1 LEENKGVNMG
11 EYNGKINVSK
21 DSMLFVVNSVF
32 NQGIKESTTKEN
44 ILKLMPAIYENADDE
59 EIIKMLPYRTYKDL
73 ERLIDYIK
81 TSDDIKSFFYKRE
94 HPDIRFLEEAMI
106 IVMRAKHLE
115 YNYSFNPGV
124 IEKLTRLFSDE
135 NKKIAERYGNIENLT
150 VGMLYEYGIVDF
162 DFLRKQLCKY
172 MNEIITEEELRDIFF
187 TRMNLNRFVND
198 YNIKWTNTNEVQ
210 YFVTYLDE
218 EYSPIDIGEIAEE
231 QKARKMK
238 YKQFSKQ
245 ELLKREEYLYDE
257 RAKKLYKFL
266 KSKNDNIYEWTFK
279 RLLKNN
285 ELGIDILGDLSNMCM
300 FADDIELKK
309 FMDLFTD
316 WYNNSPQYM
325 LGGYSPIEFRKTFK

>member
-1 LEENKGVNMG
+1 MG
-11 EYNGKINVSK
+11 EYNGRINVSK

-32 NQGIKESTTKEN
+32 NQGIKESTTKEK
-44 ILKLMPAIYENADDE
+44 ILKLMPDIYENADDE
-59 EIIKMLPYRTYKDL
+59 EIIKMLPYRAYKDL
-73 ERLIDYIK
+73 ERLIEYVK

-106 IVMRAKHLE
+106 IVMKVKYHN
-115 YNYSFNPGV
+115 YNYTLNPGV
-124 IEKLTRLFSDE
+124 IEKLNGLFSKE
-135 NKKIAERYGNIENLT
+135 NREIAKRYGEIENLT
-150 VGMLYEYGIVDF
+150 KGMLYAYGIVDF
-162 DFLRKQLCKY
+162 EFLRKQLCKY
-172 MNEIITEEELRDIFF
+172 MNEIITETELRDIYF
-187 TRMNLNRFVND
+187 TRLNLNTFVND
-198 YNIKWTNTNEVQ
+198 YNIGWTNTNEIQ
-210 YFVTYLDE
+210 PFVTYLDE
-218 EYSPIDIGEIAEE
+218 EEVPIDIGQIAEE

-300 FADDIELKK
+300 FEDDFELKK

-325 LGGYSPIEFRKTFK
+325 LGGYSPIEFRETFK

>member
-1 LEENKGVNMG
+1 MG

-106 IVMRAKHLE
+106 IVMRAKYQD
-115 YNYSFNPGV
+115 YNYSINPGV
-124 IEKLTRLFSDE
+124 IEKLTRVFSEE
-135 NKKIAERYGNIENLT
+135 NKKIAERYGDIENLT

>member
-1 LEENKGVNMG
+1 MR
-11 EYNGKINVSK
+11 EYNGRINVSK
-21 DSMLFVVNSVF
+21 DTMLFVVNSVF
-32 NQGIKESTTKEN
+32 NKDIKENTTKEE
-44 ILKLMPAIYENADDE
+44 ILKMMPDIYENADDE
-59 EIIKMLPYRTYKDL
+59 EIIKMLPYRAYKDL
-73 ERLIDYIK
+73 ERLIEYVK

-106 IVMRAKHLE
+106 IVMKVKYHN
-115 YNYSFNPGV
+115 YNYTLNPGV
-124 IEKLTRLFSDE
+124 IEKLNGVFSKE
-135 NKKIAERYGNIENLT
+135 NREIAKRYGEIENLT
-150 VGMLYEYGIVDF
+150 KGMLYAYGIVDF
-162 DFLRKQLCKY
+162 EFLRKQLCKY
-172 MNEIITEEELRDIFF
+172 MNEIITETELRDIYF
-187 TRMNLNRFVND
+187 TRLNLNTFVND
-198 YNIKWTNTNEVQ
+198 YNIGWTNTNEIQ
-210 YFVTYLDE
+210 PFVTYLDE
-218 EYSPIDIGEIAEE
+218 EEVPIDIGQIAEE

-300 FADDIELKK
+300 FEDDFELKK

-325 LGGYSPIEFRKTFK
+325 LGGYSPIEFRETFK

>member
-1 LEENKGVNMG
+1 MG

-44 ILKLMPAIYENADDE
+44 ILKLMPDIYKNADDE
-59 EIIKMLPYRTYKDL
+59 EIIKMLPYRAYKDL
-73 ERLIDYIK
+73 ERLIEYIK

-115 YNYSFNPGV
+115 YNYSLNPGV
-124 IEKLTRLFSDE
+124 IEKLTRLFSAE
-135 NKKIAERYGNIENLT
+135 NKKIAARYGSIEKLT

-162 DFLRKQLCKY
+162 EFLRKQLCKY
-172 MNEIITEEELRDIFF
+172 MNEIIPEKELRDIYF
-187 TRMNLNRFVND
+187 TRLNLNTFVKD
-198 YNIKWTNTNEVQ
+198 YDIKWTNTNEIQ
-210 YFVTYLDE
+210 SFVTYLDE
-218 EYSPIDIGEIAEE
+218 EYSPIDIGKIAEE

-245 ELLKREEYLYDE
+245 EILKREEYYCNE
-257 RAKKLYKFL
+257 KAQKLYKFL
-266 KSKNDNIYEWTFK
+266 KSKNKNIFEWRFK
-279 RLLKNN
+279 ELVKKN
-285 ELGIDILGDLSNMCM
+285 ELGIDILGELSNMCM
-300 FADDIELKK
+300 FEDDFELKK
-309 FMDLFTD
+309 FIDLFTD

-325 LGGYSPIEFRKTFK
+325 LGGYSPIEFRNA

>member
-1 LEENKGVNMG
+1 MG
-11 EYNGKINVSK
+11 EYNGRINVSK
-21 DSMLFVVNSVF
+21 DTMLFVVNSVF
-32 NQGIKESTTKEN
+32 NKNIKESTTKEE
-44 ILKLMPAIYENADDE
+44 ILKMMPDIYENADDE
-59 EIIKMLPYRTYKDL
+59 EIIKMLPYRAYKDL
-73 ERLIDYIK
+73 ERLIEYSK
-81 TSDDIKSFFYKRE
+81 TSDDIKTFFYKRE

-106 IVMRAKHLE
+106 IVMRVKYHD
-115 YNYSFNPGV
+115 YNYTLNPGV
-124 IEKLTRLFSDE
+124 IEKLNGLFSKE
-135 NKKIAERYGNIENLT
+135 NREIAKRYGEIENLT
-150 VGMLYEYGIVDF
+150 RGMLYAYGIVDF
-162 DFLRKQLCKY
+162 EFLRKQLCKY
-172 MNEIITEEELRDIFF
+172 MNEIITETELRDIYF
-187 TRMNLNRFVND
+187 TRLNLNTFVND
-198 YNIKWTNTNEVQ
+198 YNIRWTNTNQ
-210 YFVTYLDE
+210 IQPFVTYLDE
-218 EYSPIDIGEIAEE
+218 EEVPIDIGQIAGE

-300 FADDIELKK
+300 FEDDIELKK

-325 LGGYSPIEFRKTFK
+325 LGGYSPTEFREKFK

>member
-1 LEENKGVNMG
+1 MV
-11 EYNGKINVSK
+11 EYIGRINVSK
-21 DSMLFVVNSVF
+21 DTMLFVVNSVF

-106 IVMRAKHLE
+106 IVMRAKYSD
-115 YNYSFNPGV
+115 YNYTLNPGV
-124 IEKLTRLFSDE
+124 IEKLKRLFSKE
-135 NKKIAERYGNIENLT
+135 NRERAKRDGEIENLT

>member
-1 LEENKGVNMG
+1 MG

-106 IVMRAKHLE
+106 IVMRAKYSD
-115 YNYSFNPGV
+115 YNYSLNPGV
-124 IEKLTRLFSDE
+124 IEKLKRLFSKE
-135 NKKIAERYGNIENLT
+135 NREIAKRYGEIENLT
-150 VGMLYEYGIVDF
+150 RGMLYVYGIVDF
-162 DFLRKQLCKY
+162 EFLRKQLCKY
-172 MNEIITEEELRDIFF
+172 MNEIITETELRDIYF
-187 TRMNLNRFVND
+187 TRLNLNTFVND
-198 YNIKWTNTNEVQ
+198 YNIRWTNTNEIQ
-210 YFVTYLDE
+210 PFVTYLDE
-218 EYSPIDIGEIAEE
+218 EEVPIDIGEIAEE
-231 QKARKMK
+231 QKARRMK

>member
-1 LEENKGVNMG
+1 MG
-11 EYNGKINVSK
+11 EYNGRINVSK
-21 DSMLFVVNSVF
+21 DTMLFVTNSIF
-32 NQGIKESTTKEN
+32 NQDIKESTSKEK
-44 ILKLMPAIYENADDE
+44 ILKIMPEIYENADDE
-59 EIIKMLPYRTYKDL
+59 EIIKMLPYRAYKDL
-73 ERLIDYIK
+73 ERLIEYIK

-106 IVMRAKHLE
+106 IVMRAKYQD
-115 YNYSFNPGV
+115 YNYSINPGV
-124 IEKLTRLFSDE
+124 IEKLTRLFSKE
-135 NKKIAERYGNIENLT
+135 NKKIAERYADIENLT

-172 MNEIITEEELRDIFF
+172 MNEIITEKELRDIYF
-187 TRMNLNRFVND
+187 TKLNLNTFVND
-198 YNIKWTNTNEVQ
+198 YDIRWTNTNEIQ
-210 YFVTYLDE
+210 PFVTYLDE
-218 EYSPIDIGEIAEE
+218 EEVPIDIGQIAEE

-300 FADDIELKK
+300 FEDDIELKK
-309 FMDLFTD
+309 FMELFTD

>member
-1 LEENKGVNMG
+1 MK
-11 EYNGKINVSK
+11 EYNGRINVPK
-21 DSMLFVVNSVF
+21 DTMLFVVNSVLD
-32 NQGIKESTTKEN
+32 NDVKESTTKED
-44 ILKLMPAIYENADDE
+44 ILKMIPNIYEKADAE
-59 EIIKMLPYRTYKDL
+59 KIIEMLPYRTYKNL
-73 ERLIDYIK
+73 ERLIEYVK
-81 TSDDIKSFFYKRE
+81 TSDDIKTFFYKRE

-106 IVMRAKHLE
+106 IVIRVKYHD
-115 YNYSFNPGV
+115 YNYTLNPGV
-124 IEKLTRLFSDE
+124 IEKLNGLFSEE
-135 NKKIAERYGNIENLT
+135 NREIAQRYGEIENLT
-150 VGMLYEYGIVDF
+150 KGMLYSYGIVDF

-172 MNEIITEEELRDIFF
+172 MNEIITETELRDIYF
-187 TRMNLNRFVND
+187 TRLNLNTFVND
-198 YNIKWTNTNEVQ
+198 YNIRWTNTNEIQ
-210 YFVTYLDE
+210 PFVTYLDE
-218 EYSPIDIGEIAEE
+218 EEVPIDIGEIAEE

-300 FADDIELKK
+300 FEDDKELKK
-309 FMDLFTD
+309 FMELFTD

-325 LGGYSPIEFRKTFK
+325 LGGYSPIEFRETFK